1 MIRTR
6 LLGIAI
12 LSVISVAACSSG
24 SKSGRPTGSIKVGT
38 SSSASNV
45 GLYEASIAGGSFSK
59 HGLNATLQV
68 VTSGAQAV
76 PLLLNGQ
83 LQFSAA
89 DPLSAMVAISKKA
102 PLVIVGT
109 GNSIGPDAAHD
120 NVQLVVKRADGFAAS
135 NLAGKTIA
143 VNALNS
149 LSEVAARAAIDKAG
163 GDSSKVKFIALPFSE
178 SNDAVTRGTVYAA
191 VTGEPFLTAAK
202 QSGLQVAMP
211 LYSSVLPGAPQLV
224 YVATK
229 KYVASHSSL
238 VKGFAD
244 SIAEAN
250 TALSKDPAELK
261 KVAVTSTNSTSSVI
275 DSIIL
280 PVFTPSIVQISTLK
294 YMQQLMVKYGV
305 LTSTFDPTPNI
316 FAG

>member
-24 SKSGRPTGSIKVGT
+24 GKSSTPAGSIKVGT
-38 SSSASNV
+38 STSASNV
-45 GLYEASIAGGSFSK
+45 GLYQANLKDGAFSK

-102 PLVIVGT
+102 PLVIVAT
-109 GNSIGPDAAHD
+109 GNSIGLDAAHD
-120 NVQLVVKRADGFAAS
+120 NVQLVVKDANGFAAS
-135 NLAGKTIA
+135 SLTGKTIA

-149 LSEVAARAAIDKAG
+149 LAEVAARAAIDKAG

-178 SNDAVTRGTVYAA
+178 SNDAVMRGTVYAA

-211 LYSSVLPGAPQLV
+211 LYSSALPGAPQLV

-229 KYVASHSSL
+229 KYVSSHSSV
-238 VKGFAD
+238 VKDFAD

-250 TALSKDPAELK
+250 TVLSKDPAELK
-261 KVAVTSTNSTSSVI
+261 RVAVTSTSSTSSVI
-275 DSIIL
+275 NSIIL
-280 PVFTPSIVQISTLK
+280 PVFTPSTVQIPTLK

-305 LTSTFDPTPNI
+305 LTSTFDPTPDV

>member
-1 MIRTR
+1 M
-6 LLGIAI
+6 
-12 LSVISVAACSSG
+12 
-24 SKSGRPTGSIKVGT
+24 GT
-38 SSSASNV
+38 STSASNV
-45 GLYEASIAGGSFSK
+45 GLYQANLKDGAFSK

-102 PLVIVGT
+102 PLVIVAT
-109 GNSIGPDAAHD
+109 GNSIGLDAAHD
-120 NVQLVVKRADGFAAS
+120 NVQLVVKDANGFAAS
-135 NLAGKTIA
+135 SLTGKTIA

-149 LSEVAARAAIDKAG
+149 LAEVAARAAIDKAG

-178 SNDAVTRGTVYAA
+178 SNDAVMRGTVYAA

-211 LYSSVLPGAPQLV
+211 LYSSALPGAPQLV

-229 KYVASHSSL
+229 KYVSSHSSV
-238 VKGFAD
+238 VKDFAD

-250 TALSKDPAELK
+250 TVLSKDPAELK
-261 KVAVTSTNSTSSVI
+261 RVAVTSTSSTSSVI
-275 DSIIL
+275 NSIIL
-280 PVFTPSIVQISTLK
+280 PVFTPSTVQIPTLK

-305 LTSTFDPTPNI
+305 LTSTFDPTPDV